1 MSRGKAMYTVRR
13 FGIGVGLSVATL
25 LCAPAGAQEAP
36 SASAAVQLDGR
47 YVADTIYVARGQR
60 NDELYLLHNAEL
72 SAELDGEALVGA
84 RGTTAGLHLLA
95 SAGGEPNAAAGTL
108 QGIDNVEVGWHRL
121 KLYEAWVEQ
130 AFAGGATSLRLGLTD
145 LNADFY
151 QNDSA
156 GLLIAPAF
164 GIGAELAST
173 GPNGPS
179 IFPSTALTA
188 RLSTRL
194 GAAGYLR
201 AAVVNAKAGVLG
213 DRGGVDLSMRD
224 GALVIGEAGVA
235 GDGKLALGL
244 WRYTRRQDDIHAT
257 ASDGGPARRVAAG
270 GYLLVDQPVAA
281 ATSLFLRVGLSDG
294 KTTPFRGGLQAGAL
308 IDGPFRARPDGQLS
322 AGIQYGRLSR
332 GYRRRLRDDG
342 APSGPGEW
350 GLELTYADR
359 IAGPLTIQPDVQ
371 YVRRAVGAGRDSWIF
386 GLRLVVSRPARD

>member
-1 MSRGKAMYTVRR
+1 MHAVRR
-13 FGIGVGLSVATL
+13 YGLGMSLSVAAL
-25 LCAPAGAQEAP
+25 LGAPAAAQEAP
-36 SASAAVQLDGR
+36 APPSAIQLDGR
-47 YVADTIYVARGQR
+47 YVADTLYVAQRERGDR
-60 NDELYLLHNAEL
+60 LYLLHDAEIT
-72 SAELDGEALVGA
+72 ADLDLEALAGA

-95 SAGGEPNAAAGTL
+95 TAGGAPNDAAGTL
-108 QGIDNVEVGWHRL
+108 QGIDNIEVGTHRL

-130 AFAGGATSLRLGLTD
+130 AFGGGATSLRLGLTD

-151 QNDSA
+151 QNESA

-194 GAAGYLR
+194 GAASYLR
-201 AAVVNAKAGVLG
+201 AAVVNARAGVLG
-213 DRGGVDLSMRD
+213 DRGGIDLSMRD
-224 GALVIGEAGVA
+224 GTLVIGEAGVA
-235 GDGKLALGL
+235 ADGKLALGL

-257 ASDGGPARRVAAG
+257 AVDGSPARRVAAG
-270 GYLLVDQPVAA
+270 GYLLVDQPVAV

-294 KTTPFRGGLQAGAL
+294 KTTPFRGGFQTGAL
-308 IDGPFRARPDGQLS
+308 VDGPFRARPDGQLS
-322 AGIQYGRLSR
+322 VGVQYGRLSR
-332 GYRRRLRDDG
+332 GYRRLLRDDG
-342 APSGPGEW
+342 AASSPGEW

-371 YVRRAVGAGRDSWIF
+371 YVRRAVGDGRDTWIF

>member
-1 MSRGKAMYTVRR
+1 MYAVRR
-13 FGIGVGLSVATL
+13 YGLGAG
-25 LCAPAGAQEAP
+25 LCAAALLSAPAAAQEAA
-36 SASAAVQLDGR
+36 SSAAVQLDGR
-47 YVADTIYVARGQR
+47 YVADTIYVAQGERDKQ
-60 NDELYLLHNAEL
+60 LYLLHDAEL
-72 SAELDGEALVGA
+72 TADLDLEALAGA
-84 RGTTAGLHLLA
+84 RGATAGLHLLA
-95 SAGGEPNAAAGTL
+95 TAGGEPNAAAGTL
-108 QGIDNVEVGWHRL
+108 QGIDNIEVGTHRL

-130 AFAGGATSLRLGLTD
+130 AFGATSLRLGLTD

-164 GIGAELAST
+164 GIGSELAAT

-194 GAAGYLR
+194 GDAFYLR
-201 AAVVNAKAGVLG
+201 AAIVNAKSGVLG

-235 GDGKLALGL
+235 ADGKLALGL

-257 ASDGGPARRVAAG
+257 AVDGGPARRFAAG

-281 ATSLFLRVGLSDG
+281 ATSLFVRLGLSEG

-308 IDGPFRARPDGQLS
+308 IDGPFGRRGDGQLS
-322 AGIQYGRLSR
+322 VGVQYGRLSR

-342 APSGPGEW
+342 APSSPGEW
-350 GLELTYADR
+350 GLELTYAER
-359 IAGPLTIQPDVQ
+359 IAGALTLQPDVQ
-371 YVRRAVGAGRDSWIF
+371 YVRRAVGDGRDTWIF